1 MASAS
6 LSLGQVVLIGLA
18 FSFAVG
24 ISFGIRRRRAQLAL
38 KAAKKAQ
45 DAS

>member
-6 LSLGQVVLIGLA
+6 LSLGQIILIGLA

-24 ISFGIRRRRAQLAL
+24 ISQGIRRRRARLAL
-38 KAAKKAQ
+38 KAAQKAQ
-45 DAS
+45 DNT